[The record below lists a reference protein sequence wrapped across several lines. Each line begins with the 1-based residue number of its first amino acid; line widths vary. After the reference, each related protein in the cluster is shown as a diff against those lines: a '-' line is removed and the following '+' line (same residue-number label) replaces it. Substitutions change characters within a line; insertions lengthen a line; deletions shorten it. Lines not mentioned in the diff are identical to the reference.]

1 MLDEGE
7 AFSQKILKKL
17 ELETDAGMQ
26 KLSSRNLSDRSKKD
40 KSCDRLPLVENP
52 AIKKKREPK
61 LPDTVR
67 NIRIQLPD

>member
-1 MLDEGE
+1 MLDDGE
-7 AFSQKILKKL
+7 AFSHKILKKL

-26 KLSSRNLSDRSKKD
+26 KLSSRNLSDRYKKD
-40 KSCDRLPLVENP
+40 KTCAKLTLVENP
-52 AIKKKREPK
+52 AIKRKREPK